1 MKFFNTIK
9 ELFRAAKK
17 TNKLLSV
24 EELDKKYVVITNTL
38 SYPQLVLKQSYLVN
52 DVESSAFYNFDKSA
66 PEGKGKIY
74 KFSEGLE
81 KWGRMKGIHS
91 VCPFAVSDK
100 EKNELKKDKESILAY
115 ARKSNFCD
123 CVLDNLSMGCDSW
136 EGPVTEIHYDE
147 DGNRIN

>member
-52 DVESSAFYNFDKSA
+52 DVESSAFRKAF
-66 PEGKGKIY
+66 PEAGE
-74 KFSEGLE
+74 KFRWHTALRVE
-81 KWGRMKGIHS
+81 KQLFTENETFQTISKETGEKFNSI
-91 VCPFAVSDK
+91 VKELITELK
-100 EKNELKKDKESILAY
+100 EKI
-115 ARKSNFCD
+115 
-123 CVLDNLSMGCDSW
+123 NL
-136 EGPVTEIHYDE
+136 
-147 DGNRIN
+147 

>member
-9 ELFRAAKK
+9 ELFKAAKK

-74 KFSEGLE
+74 KFS
-81 KWGRMKGIHS
+81 
-91 VCPFAVSDK
+91 
-100 EKNELKKDKESILAY
+100 
-115 ARKSNFCD
+115 
-123 CVLDNLSMGCDSW
+123 
-136 EGPVTEIHYDE
+136 
-147 DGNRIN
+147 